1 MTKYSIKDLE
11 KLTGIKAHTIRIWEK
26 RYNIVCPLRTTTNIR
41 YYTDGDLKRLLNVSI
56 LNRNG
61 FKISNIVRLTTEEI
75 RNSVIEASA
84 FSLSFESQIET
95 LVIAMLDLDENKFE
109 KSISNSILKLGFEDT
124 VSNIIYPFLEKIGI
138 LWQIGTINPA
148 HEHFITNLIRQKL
161 IIAID
166 TENPSLI
173 PNNKT
178 FVLFLPEGELHELS
192 LLFYSFLIKKRGHR
206 IIYLGQSLPFEDLKQ
221 IKLVI
226 RPDFVVTVI
235 TSVLT
240 GKELQNYIRHLSEQ
254 FPEQTLL
261 FGGNQIN
268 ELPDLRLKNV
278 FMMKR
283 KSDLENILLNID
295 YFS

>member
-26 RYNIVCPLRTTTNIR
+26 RYNIVSPLRTTTNIR

-235 TSVLT
+235 TSVFT

-295 YFS
+295 

>member
-1 MTKYSIKDLE
+1 MIKYSIKDLE

-26 RYNIVCPLRTTTNIR
+26 RYNIVCPLRTNTNIR
-41 YYTDGDLKRLLNVSI
+41 FYTDGDLKRLLNVSI

-61 FKISNIVRLTTEEI
+61 FKISNIVRLSKEEI
-75 RNSVIEASA
+75 LNSVMETSTT
-84 FSLSFESQIET
+84 SLNFESQIEN
-95 LVIAMLDLDENKFE
+95 LVIAMIDMDENKFE
-109 KSISNSILKLGFEDT
+109 KSLSNSILKLGFEDT

-148 HEHFITNLIRQKL
+148 QEHFITNLIRQKL

-166 TENPSLI
+166 TGNYSLL

-206 IIYLGQSLPFEDLKQ
+206 VIYLGQSIPVEDLQ
-221 IKLVI
+221 QVKLI
-226 RPDFVVTVI
+226 THPDFMVTVI
-235 TSVLT
+235 TSALT
-240 GKELQNYIRHLSEQ
+240 GKELQLYIKSISDHFLD
-254 FPEQTLL
+254 QTLL
-261 FGGNQIN
+261 VGGNQII
-268 ELPDLRLKNV
+268 ELPDLHIKNV
-278 FMMKR
+278 FTMKR

-295 YFS
+295 

>member
-1 MTKYSIKDLE
+1 MIKYSIKDLE

-41 YYTDGDLKRLLNVSI
+41 FYTDGDLKRLLNVSI

-61 FKISNIVRLTTEEI
+61 FKISNIMRLSTDEI
-75 RNSVIEASA
+75 RDSVIEASTSS
-84 FSLSFESQIET
+84 FGFESQIET
-95 LVIAMLDLDENKFE
+95 LVISMIDLDENKFE

-138 LWQIGTINPA
+138 LWQIGTITPA

-166 TENPSLI
+166 TENPTLI
-173 PNNKT
+173 HNNKT
-178 FVLFLPEGELHELS
+178 FILFLPEGELHELS
-192 LLFYSFLIKKRGHR
+192 LLYYAFLIKKRGHR
-206 IIYLGQSLPFEDLKQ
+206 IIYLGQSLPFEDLNHVKQ
-221 IKLVI
+221 VVH
-226 RPDFVVTVI
+226 PDFLVTVI

-240 GKELQNYIRHLSEQ
+240 GKELQNYIRHLSEL
-254 FPEQTLL
+254 FPDQTLL

-268 ELPDLRLKNV
+268 ELPDIHLKNV

-283 KSDLENILLNID
+283 KSDLDNILLNID
-295 YFS
+295 

>member
-41 YYTDGDLKRLLNVSI
+41 FYTDGDLKRLLNVSI

-84 FSLSFESQIET
+84 CSLSFESKIET

-178 FVLFLPEGELHELS
+178 FVFFLPEGELHELS

-221 IKLVI
+221 VKMVI
-226 RPDFVVTVI
+226 RPDFLVTVI

-240 GKELQNYIRHLSEQ
+240 GKELQNYIKHLSEL
-254 FPEQTLL
+254 FSEQTLL
-261 FGGNQIN
+261 FGGNQIIGI
-268 ELPDLRLKNV
+268 PDLRLKNV

-295 YFS
+295 